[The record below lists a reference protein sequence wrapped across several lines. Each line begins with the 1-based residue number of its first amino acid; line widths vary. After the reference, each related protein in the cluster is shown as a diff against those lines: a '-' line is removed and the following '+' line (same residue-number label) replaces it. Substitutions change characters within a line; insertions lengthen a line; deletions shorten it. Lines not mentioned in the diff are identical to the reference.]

1 MLKNY
6 WSLYVILL
14 LVVILGIYQYSTT
27 TAEIGL
33 FPEVSEVSQ
42 DPTVEYF
49 SLNFVGDIMPA
60 RAIEL
65 AMRRQGYEYPFRKI
79 QAELS
84 AADITFANMES
95 PLIGN
100 AATGRTTPGG
110 TTVFR
115 GDVDFA
121 QAIKKAGID
130 VVSLA
135 NNHMKDQGVKGIIS
149 TIRVLDDAGVQH
161 AGAGQNLSE
170 AQAMARMVIPSKQ
183 GGPDLK
189 VGILAYNDRD
199 VVPESYHATAD
210 QSGTNIMDI
219 ERLKQDIQKNRSE
232 VDVLVVSMHSG
243 TEYSKVANKKQIDF
257 AHTAID
263 AGADMVIGHH
273 PHVLQ
278 PIEVYKGKYIFYS
291 LGNFVFDQPW
301 PDTKQSVLVNMRIR
315 AEHEGSK
322 KWSSI
327 GYFPKVTPLNIYQ
340 FQPQT
345 IVPQT
350 TEYQKVMD
358 RFRFPFSFLTIDNTT
373 ILVKQATTSASRQ
386 QGLSR
391 TDSLSKGQ
399 GLLFVFDGAGKH
411 GIWMKDMNYPID
423 IYWFDSQFKLIDK
436 ELNVATSTYPNVF
449 YPDGDA
455 LYVLETGV
463 GELPDMSLTKDLTGA
478 LTYIQ
483 SYDKK

>member
-1 MLKNY
+1 M
-6 WSLYVILL
+6 
-14 LVVILGIYQYSTT
+14 LGIYQYRTT
-27 TAEIGL
+27 TAEIGT
-33 FPEVSEVSQ
+33 FPVALEASPLDNLDKTPQ
-42 DPTVEYF
+42 DPKIEYF

-65 AMRRQGYEYPFRKI
+65 TMRRQGYDYPFRKI

-84 AADITFANMES
+84 TADITFANMES

-100 AATGRTTPGG
+100 ATTGRTTPGG

-135 NNHMKDQGVKGIIS
+135 NNHMKDQGSKGIIS
-149 TIRVLDDAGVQH
+149 TIQVLDDAGVQH
-161 AGAGQNLSE
+161 VGAGQNLSE
-170 AQAMARMVIPSKQ
+170 AQTMARMTIPSKQ
-183 GGPDLK
+183 GGPDLT
-189 VGILAYNDRD
+189 VGILAYNDMD

-232 VDVLVVSMHSG
+232 VDVLIISMHSG
-243 TEYSKVANKKQIDF
+243 TEYAKVANKKQIDF
-257 AHTAID
+257 AHAAID

-278 PIEVYKGKYIFYS
+278 PIEVYKSKYIFYS
-291 LGNFVFDQPW
+291 LGNFIFDQPW

-315 AEHEGSK
+315 TEYAGSK
-322 KWSSI
+322 KLGTI
-327 GYFPKVTPLNIYQ
+327 DYIPKVTPLNIYQ

-345 IVPQT
+345 VVPQT
-350 TEYQKVMD
+350 AEYQKVMD
-358 RFRFPFSFLTIDNTT
+358 RFRFPYSFFTIGSSTV
-373 ILVKQATTSASRQ
+373 LVKQATTSASRQ

-391 TDSLSKGQ
+391 TDSLTKGQ
-399 GLLFVFDGAGKH
+399 GLLFVFDSADKH

-423 IYWFDSQFKLIDK
+423 VYWFDSQFKLIDK

>member
-1 MLKNY
+1 MFLFVWYYVVMLKNY

-33 FPEVSEVSQ
+33 FPEVSGASQ

-65 AMRRQGYEYPFRKI
+65 TMRRQGYDYPFRKI

-100 AATGRTTPGG
+100 AATGRATPGG

-170 AQAMARMVIPSKQ
+170 AQAMTRMVIPSKQ

-257 AHTAID
+257 AHTA
-263 AGADMVIGHH
+263 
-273 PHVLQ
+273 
-278 PIEVYKGKYIFYS
+278 
-291 LGNFVFDQPW
+291 
-301 PDTKQSVLVNMRIR
+301 KQTAIAWRRI
-315 AEHEGSK
+315 ST
-322 KWSSI
+322 I
-327 GYFPKVTPLNIYQ
+327 
-340 FQPQT
+340 QT
-345 IVPQT
+345 
-350 TEYQKVMD
+350 
-358 RFRFPFSFLTIDNTT
+358 
-373 ILVKQATTSASRQ
+373 
-386 QGLSR
+386 
-391 TDSLSKGQ
+391 
-399 GLLFVFDGAGKH
+399 
-411 GIWMKDMNYPID
+411 
-423 IYWFDSQFKLIDK
+423 
-436 ELNVATSTYPNVF
+436 
-449 YPDGDA
+449 
-455 LYVLETGV
+455 
-463 GELPDMSLTKDLTGA
+463 
-478 LTYIQ
+478 
-483 SYDKK
+483 